1 MKKQLYF
8 LKINP
13 ALQSVMPPLQNNEME
28 LLTQSL
34 LEEGCR
40 EPLVIWNGMLVD
52 GHNRYRIC
60 HEYDIP
66 FAVVEMEFSDLGAAI
81 TWSIRNQ
88 IARRNL
94 TPFQRCEMVLPFEA
108 ELKAEAKKRQG
119 WRGPSHHIKDDS
131 TFGRK
136 TRDILA
142 DMAGVSHGTF
152 SHAKAILVK
161 ADTETLRRLR
171 RGEISINGAYISL
184 YSTSA
189 RKTKPD
195 GRVIQYIETHGDMKS
210 TNDASVDR
218 ALLPIEDAVKELL
231 NRVTEGEATTKMII
245 RELNQVTRMI
255 EKVRNDA

>member
-119 WRGPSHHIKDDS
+119 ARTDLKKYKKSEAKGCD
-131 TFGRK
+131 
-136 TRDILA
+136 TRDTLA
-142 DMAGVSHGTF
+142 DMAGVSSSTMGR
-152 SHAKAILVK
+152 AKAILAK

-184 YSTSA
+184 YSTSPS
-189 RKTKPD
+189 KIKSD
-195 GRVIQYIETHGDMKS
+195 ERVIQYIETHGNVKS

-245 RELNQVTRMI
+245 RELNKVSRMI

>member
-8 LKINP
+8 LEINP
-13 ALQSVMPPLQNNEME
+13 ALQSVMPPIQNNEME

-94 TPFQRCEMVLPFEA
+94 TPFQRCEMVLPYEA
-108 ELKAEAKKRQG
+108 ELKAEAKKRMG
-119 WRGPSHHIKDDS
+119 WRSTSHYIKEDS
-131 TFGRK
+131 FGRK

-142 DMAGVSHGTF
+142 DMAGVSSSTMG
-152 SHAKAILVK
+152 HAKAILAK

-171 RGEISINGAYISL
+171 RGEISIKGAYISL

-210 TNDASVDR
+210 TNDACVER